1 MTGIVRLLAIHL
13 VTAFPTPNNGFQ
25 FLITCER
32 STTFKACFS
41 PETSPALTMQGELPS
56 GLVLATVSTN
66 VVTIILVTFSLI
78 VVLMFLA
85 EYVDPSEILRSSK
98 HHMVIIED

>member
-1 MTGIVRLLAIHL
+1 
-13 VTAFPTPNNGFQ
+13 
-25 FLITCER
+25 
-32 STTFKACFS
+32 
-41 PETSPALTMQGELPS
+41 MQGELPS
-56 GLVLATVSTN
+56 GLAMATVSNN